1 MRLISQDG
9 MIDVPYEQASIEV
22 NGNDI
27 YCGYSSIITRHCTG
41 RRFAEYSSKDKALKV
56 MEMLRNAYVGLP
68 ILFQNVDMDESV
80 VNKLKEWKRDGIVLL
95 HDNADSKIEQVNN
108 AIFKFPDDS
117 EVEV

>member
-41 RRFAEYSSKDKALKV
+41 RRFAEYSSKAKALKV
-56 MEMLRNAYVGLP
+56 MEMLRDCYLGKDCGYHTEHGVCYHSRNDFETKV
-68 ILFQNVDMDESV
+68 
-80 VNKLKEWKRDGIVLL
+80 
-95 HDNADSKIEQVNN
+95 
-108 AIFKFPDDS
+108 FKFPADED
-117 EVEV
+117 VEVQDE

>member
-9 MIDVPYEQASIEV
+9 MIDVPYEQASVEV

-41 RRFAEYSSKDKALKV
+41 RRFAEYSSKAKALKV
-56 MEMLRNAYVGLP
+56 MEMLREQYMKLGMIK
-68 ILFQNVDMDESV
+68 ILASGTCEYMDKSLE
-80 VNKLKEWKRDGIVLL
+80 KEEKMEIYTDYCRK
-95 HDNADSKIEQVNN
+95 HC
-108 AIFKFPDDS
+108 FKFPDDS